1 MIRVMIA
8 LAEGER
14 KTKKAKLRNAAPSTG
29 LMGAAIVAISS
40 GITLMQA
47 AETQFLGICLVIV
60 GIVLV
65 LLHYYTGE

>member
-1 MIRVMIA
+1 MC
-8 LAEGER
+8 LQEEKEP
-14 KTKKAKLRNAAPSTG
+14 KTKSAKLRNAAPSTG
-29 LMGAAIVAISS
+29 LMGAAILAISS

-47 AETQFLGICLVIV
+47 AQTQFLGICLVIV